1 MENAVEAIK
10 MAFAVMVFV
19 IALSVSM
26 ISFNKAKATS
36 DVVLYAKDETNYY
49 DYEGATGKAAENR
62 IVGIET
68 IIPTLYKYYK
78 ENYTVVFRTGNYDST
93 TGEFS
98 NLEYLPVYTTN
109 SKYRSNE
116 PQGGAYLWGQK
127 VGENSYSTY
136 DKLME
141 DKYNVGFFDDGYLA
155 TEKGTLKGNKKIFS
169 FDLEEETLRHEPW
182 TGSYTK
188 ARENLDCFLNGDT
201 YKNPN
206 NREDYIKYGQS
217 FIKKYKNKKFVETI
231 GEYTYNSTQTDSTE
245 DGSSISSLVKEKKKR
260 VIIFTLIE

>member
-19 IALSVSM
+19 MALSVSM

-78 ENYTVVFRTGNYDST
+78 ENYTVVFRKGTYNEEGT
-93 TGEFS
+93 FS
-98 NLEYLPVYTTN
+98 NLEPLIVYKTSSKPKTTA
-109 SKYRSNE
+109 E
-116 PQGGAYLWGQK
+116 IQLWGKNYDTIMQNK
-127 VGENSYSTY
+127 YSNFFTDSYSK
-136 DKLME
+136 KLS
-141 DKYNVGFFDDGYLA
+141 
-155 TEKGTLKGNKKIFS
+155 TEIFS

-182 TGSYTK
+182 TGSYAK
-188 ARENLDCFLNGDT
+188 ARENLNNFLSGKVYN
-201 YKNPN
+201 NPN
-206 NREDYIKYGQS
+206 NNEEYIDYSKEPLITGG
-217 FIKKYKNKKFVETI
+217 FIGKYKNSKFVETI

>member
-1 MENAVEAIK
+1 MENAVKALE

-36 DVVLYAKDETNYY
+36 DVVLYAQDETNYY

-78 ENYTVVFRTGNYDST
+78 ENYTVVFRKGTYNEEGVLSDLDPLEVYETASRAKSNTTNGAVQLWGKNYDT
-93 TGEFS
+93 IMQ
-98 NLEYLPVYTTN
+98 
-109 SKYRSNE
+109 SKYSN
-116 PQGGAYLWGQK
+116 
-127 VGENSYSTY
+127 
-136 DKLME
+136 
-141 DKYNVGFFDDGYLA
+141 FFSDGYKESLSD
-155 TEKGTLKGNKKIFS
+155 KIFS

-182 TGSYTK
+182 TGSYEK
-188 ARENLDCFLNGDT
+188 ARENLDCFLNGT
-201 YKNPN
+201 KYKNPN
-206 NREDYIKYGQS
+206 NGEDYIDYKYLNGQS
-217 FIKKYKNKKFVETI
+217 FIEKYKNSKFVETI
-231 GEYTYNSTQTDSTE
+231 GEYTYDSTQTGSTE

-260 VIIFTLIE
+260 VIIFTLIN

>member
-19 IALSVSM
+19 MALSVSM

-78 ENYTVVFRTGNYDST
+78 ENYTVVFRQGNYNSA

-98 NLEYLPVYTTN
+98 NLVPLIVYKTP
-109 SKYRSNE
+109 SKFKTIAGI
-116 PQGGAYLWGQK
+116 QLWGSNYIDLMQTK
-127 VGENSYSTY
+127 YEPFFNNYSSS
-136 DKLME
+136 LSAE
-141 DKYNVGFFDDGYLA
+141 
-155 TEKGTLKGNKKIFS
+155 IFS

-182 TGSYTK
+182 TGSYAK
-188 ARENLDCFLNGDT
+188 ARENLNNFLSGKVYN
-201 YKNPN
+201 NPN
-206 NREDYIKYGQS
+206 NNEEYIDYSKEPLITGG
-217 FIKKYKNKKFVETI
+217 FIGKYKNSKFVETI

-260 VIIFTLIE
+260 VIIFTLIK